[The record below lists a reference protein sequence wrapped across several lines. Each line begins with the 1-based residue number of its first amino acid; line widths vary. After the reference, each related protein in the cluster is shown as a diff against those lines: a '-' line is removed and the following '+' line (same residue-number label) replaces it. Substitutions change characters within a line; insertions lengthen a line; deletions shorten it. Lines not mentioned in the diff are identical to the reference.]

1 MDQSNDRR
9 SRSVLEFSRAHG
21 WSVWFTYK
29 LAREGK
35 LRIRKAGR
43 RSIITSEDETACIN
57 ALPAFKPQAG
67 RGTAAA

>member
-1 MDQSNDRR
+1 MDQSNDKR
-9 SRSVLEFSRAHG
+9 SLSVLEFSRING

-43 RSIITSEDETACIN
+43 RSIITPEDAAACIN

-67 RGTAAA
+67 HGTAA

>member
-29 LAREGK
+29 LAREGNCVSA
-35 LRIRKAGR
+35 RPGVAQ
-43 RSIITSEDETACIN
+43 S
-57 ALPAFKPQAG
+57 
-67 RGTAAA
+67 